1 MVTKASVDAVLDK
14 IDGFV
19 AAEMDHFGTPGVAVS
34 VVYDDV
40 VLFSKGYGVREVG
53 RTDPITPD
61 TVFSLASMS
70 KPISGTAVAHLVA
83 KGVIAWDQP
92 VHDHVPG
99 LRFRD
104 PWVTDHITFAD
115 LYSHRSGLPGLFGN
129 TLEHIGYTRDEILAR
144 LPLIPLDPFRTTYS
158 YSNFGMTAG
167 GDAAAEAAGTTFED
181 MIEQQLFGPAGMTHT
196 SASYADLLA
205 EPDRSAI
212 HIKVDGQ
219 WTVGPTRRPDAQA
232 PAGGVSSSLK
242 DVTTWVRLVLGG
254 GTLDGEE
261 IIGKD
266 ALATT
271 HVPHIVRAPL
281 SSYDAQPQLYGL
293 GWNIETDHLDFL
305 RWSHSGAFSSGAS
318 TTTVLLPQEHLGV
331 VVLTNGMPQG
341 VPEIIAEE
349 ILEQIALGTL
359 TRDWRTFWYERFSV
373 FYQEY
378 GPTAPANP
386 TPALADD
393 AYLGTYANDYYGEAS
408 VISADGGLAL
418 VLGPRRLT
426 VPLTHVDAHTF
437 SAVLFPESPNDRSA
451 ITFSVDD
458 GKATGI
464 DIGDGD
470 GPGTGQLTRRAGRGH
485 GPRDRRD
492 GDGRR
497 PR

>member
-19 AAEMDHFGTPGVAVS
+19 GAEMDHFGTPGVAVS

-53 RTDPITPD
+53 KTDPITPE

-83 KGVIAWDQP
+83 RGVVAWDQP
-92 VHDHVPG
+92 VHEHVPG
-99 LRFRD
+99 LRFSD

-144 LPLIPLDPFRTTYS
+144 LPLIPLDPFRATYS

-167 GDAAAEAAGTTFED
+167 GDAAANAAGTTFED
-181 MIEQQLFGPAGMTHT
+181 MIEEQLFAPAAMTRS
-196 SASYADLLA
+196 SARYTDLLA

-212 HIKVDGQ
+212 HIEIGGT

-232 PAGGVSSSLK
+232 PAGGVSSSLT
-242 DVTTWVRLVLGG
+242 DVTRWVRLVLGG

-281 SSYDAQPQLYGL
+281 STYDAHPQLYGL
-293 GWNIETDHLDFL
+293 GWNVETDHLGFL
-305 RWSHSGAFSSGAS
+305 RWSHSGAFSSGAA
-318 TTTVLLPQEHLGV
+318 TTTVLLPQERLGI

-341 VPEIIAEE
+341 VPEIIADE
-349 ILEQIALGTL
+349 ILEQIVLGTL
-359 TRDWRTFWYERFSV
+359 TRDWRLYWYDGRFSF
-373 FYQEY
+373 FYKEVRPDRA
-378 GPTAPANP
+378 GRSRP
-386 TPALADD
+386 
-393 AYLGTYANDYYGEAS
+393 
-408 VISADGGLAL
+408 
-418 VLGPRRLT
+418 GPRRGGLPRHLRERLLRRGLGHQRRRRSGAGPRAT
-426 VPLTHVDAHTF
+426 PAHGAADPHRREHLLRHPVPRVAQRPLGDHVHRRERRGHRGRHRRRRR
-437 SAVLFPESPNDRSA
+437 PPHRSA
-451 ITFSVDD
+451 DPAI
-458 GKATGI
+458 
-464 DIGDGD
+464 
-470 GPGTGQLTRRAGRGH
+470 
-485 GPRDRRD
+485 
-492 GDGRR
+492 R
-497 PR
+497 PRPRGARSSRR